1 MKKWFLYILY
11 ICAAVVFFLYYLFP
25 SDTARDFISSY
36 MKKSH
41 PDYRLDVSQIKP
53 VFPPGIRL
61 RNVGISYKNDL
72 WGELDQFIVTPGYFS
87 LFSERK
93 TFNFRGT
100 AYEGEISGTVD
111 LVTDGN
117 PPGIKLNA
125 DLKQIRLEDIDRFQ
139 TIFGRKV
146 FGNLDGVVSYQNSK
160 GVDEKTD
167 IRLNLSDCAVEIA
180 HPLINI
186 GIDQI
191 SFKSIDAV
199 ISIDK
204 QTLELKQCKALG
216 TQADGDLAGTIRFRR
231 PFEKSLLDFRGTLK
245 LHHTLLAKIKDIVPG
260 GLFQQ
265 RKNESGGLPVKVY
278 GTIETPKF
286 SFR

>member
-1 MKKWFLYILY
+1 MKRWFLYILY

-25 SDTARDFISSY
+25 SDAARDFISSY

-41 PDYRLDVSQIKP
+41 PDYRVDVSDIKP
-53 VFPPGIRL
+53 VFPPGIEL
-61 RNVGISYKNDL
+61 RTVGISYKNDL

-87 LFSERK
+87 LFSEQK

-111 LVTDGN
+111 LVRDGN
-117 PPGIKLNA
+117 PPGFKVNA
-125 DLKQIRLEDIDRFQ
+125 DLRHVQLEGIDRLQ

-146 FGNLDGVVSYQNSK
+146 FGKLDGVVSYQGSK
-160 GVDEKTD
+160 GADEKTD
-167 IRLNLSDCAVEIA
+167 IRLNLSDVAAEIVN
-180 HPLINI
+180 PLINVD
-186 GIDQI
+186 IDQI
-191 SFKSIDAV
+191 TFKSIDAV
-199 ISIDK
+199 IAIDK

-216 TQADGDLAGTIRFRR
+216 TQADGDLTGTIRFRR

-245 LHHTLLAKIKDIVPG
+245 LHHTLLAKINDIVPG

-265 RKNESGGLPVKVY
+265 RKNENGDLPVKVY